1 MRLTPAG
8 ALEIGPHG
16 TRFVKFQPLAPLL
29 GAAAAGL
36 VAGWLLARRR

>member
-1 MRLTPAG
+1 MTPFG

-16 TRFVKFQPLAPLL
+16 TRFIHARPLAPLL

-36 VAGWLLARRR
+36 ILGWLLARRRD